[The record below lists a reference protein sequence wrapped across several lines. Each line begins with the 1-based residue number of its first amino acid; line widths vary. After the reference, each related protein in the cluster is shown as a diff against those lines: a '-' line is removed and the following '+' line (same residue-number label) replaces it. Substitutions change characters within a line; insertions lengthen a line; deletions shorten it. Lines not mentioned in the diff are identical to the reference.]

1 MLFKEDK
8 DTEKLDLLHTKK
20 TSNHAVID
28 ALVILLNHPH
38 EARVT
43 GLI

>member
-8 DTEKLDLLHTKK
+8 DTEKLDLLHTRKI
-20 TSNHAVID
+20 SNHAVID
-28 ALVILLNHPH
+28 ARDFINPH